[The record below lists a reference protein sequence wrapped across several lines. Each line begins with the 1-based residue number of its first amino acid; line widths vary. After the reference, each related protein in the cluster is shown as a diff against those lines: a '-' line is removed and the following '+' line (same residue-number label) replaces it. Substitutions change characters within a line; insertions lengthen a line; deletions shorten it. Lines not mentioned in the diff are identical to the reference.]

1 MRVVPK
7 VASSTWPQLW
17 LLQLAQSGVDPK
29 AISGPNGAA
38 ERLLPLLEE
47 LRSLSLDRAEWGL
60 IENLLIGRRGT
71 DLFLEGISLLFELVG
86 DFTGQ

>member
-1 MRVVPK
+1 MKLLQTMNDSNKIRVIPK

-17 LLQLAQSGVDPK
+17 LLQLSQSGVDPK

-60 IENLLIGRRGT
+60 IENFLLGRRGT
-71 DLFLEGISLLFELVG
+71 DLF
-86 DFTGQ
+86 

>member
-1 MRVVPK
+1 MKLLQTMNDSNKIRVIPK

-29 AISGPNGAA
+29 AISGANGAA

-47 LRSLSLDRAEWGL
+47 LRTLCLDRAEWGL

-71 DLFLEGISLLFELVG
+71 DLF
-86 DFTGQ
+86 